1 MTIKIPGR
9 EALDIQNIVFDYNGT
24 VALDGKLIDEVS
36 RNINE
41 LSSLFNF
48 YVITAD
54 TYGTVQKELENT
66 NCEVIVIGKENQDVC
81 KLDFVKELGCSTVL
95 SVGNGR
101 NDKLMLKETALGIAI
116 LQEEGLCTETL
127 LNSDIIVTSILDV
140 FGFLKDSNRL
150 VATLRN

>member
-1 MTIKIPGR
+1 MIIKIPGR
-9 EALDIQNIVFDYNGT
+9 ESLDIENIVFDFNGT
-24 VALDGKLIDEVS
+24 VAIDGKLIKEVS
-36 RNINE
+36 QNIND
-41 LSSLFNF
+41 LSTQFKF

-66 NCEVIVIGKENQDVC
+66 NCEVIVIPKKEQDIC
-81 KLDFVKELGCSTVL
+81 KLNFVKELDIKTVL

-116 LQEEGLCTETL
+116 LQDEGLCTETL
-127 LNSDIIVTSILDV
+127 LNSDIVVSSILDV

-150 VATLRN
+150 IATLRN